1 MAATTALSCKGAKM
15 PIIEHSTVRMSDV
28 RDHRR
33 ERLLVSQELGAT
45 SLTIKELELQ
55 PGWEGRLHTHP
66 IDVAIMVMAGAV
78 QMIVGDETSTVRSGC
93 TLLAPPGV
101 PHKLINNLW
110 MPVRM
115 LVFYSA
121 SDLESDFLE

>member
-1 MAATTALSCKGAKM
+1 M
-15 PIIEHSTVRMSDV
+15 PIIEHSTVRMPEV

-33 ERLLVSQELGAT
+33 QRVLVSKENGAA
-45 SLTIKELELQ
+45 SLTIKELEVH

-66 IDVAIMVMAGAV
+66 IDIAIMVMAGAV
-78 QMIVGDETSTVRSGC
+78 QMIFADETRTVRAGS

-101 PHKLINNLW
+101 PHKLVNNLW

-115 LVFYSA
+115 LVIYSA
-121 SDLESDFLE
+121 SDLETDFLE